1 MGTGKE
7 NTSEYSEGSKTD
19 ELKRNTIQNQNVLML
34 WLQIVPILKAQKSEQ

>member
-7 NTSEYSEGSKTD
+7 NKSEYSEGSKT
-19 ELKRNTIQNQNVLML
+19 EQLKRNTIQNRNVLTL